1 MAVSVAQKAAN
12 FDLYQSLAAG
22 TGEWKTRKINLFQV
36 LKGFVS
42 QLKLGQDLT
51 KVSLPA
57 ELCHPYTMLEII
69 ALRQIITYRHLFEA
83 NNATN
88 DLDRFMRVLR
98 WFLGTIQQESFEKK
112 PFNPVLGE
120 NHICWV
126 ANSDNSITEFIGEQV
141 SHHPPVSAYRVRNE
155 PQGVELSGTISFGVR
170 FGKNYVS
177 VTTAGAQFITL
188 EKFGNEKYE
197 FAPKCLP
204 DMVVRNVV
212 IGSKYIMW
220 EGEITVSCP
229 STGYSATIQ
238 FSEKSKQNLV
248 KATVTH
254 VDSAEPIYE
263 IHGTCGGAIHY
274 QQPLQPNTKQLLIDA
289 SQEAPDPIF
298 FLPKEHQDPLAS
310 VQCWRK
316 VYQAI
321 INNDMPV
328 ADKEKKIVEQ
338 DQRDRSK
345 QREQAGLL
353 DRGMFFAKNAEDTW
367 EFNSSHSVLSY
378 LQNPNEYAWP
388 RSSGPG
394 VPPPTPKEA
403 STSSSSSSTAQLST
417 PATAESISP
426 RDKTPSKKDRDES
439 QSSKASRKK
448 RPTTDDDV
456 PPSSSKSSLAPSPDA
471 LQHSYSDSEAQNIH
485 SDDDEQLPR
494 PPPEVVPVSD
504 VVESSDSLRSRRLSV
519 NVSGSSVVAPAA
531 SPTAPPQGHSA
542 LHMSIGAP
550 ASAPATPS
558 KHLSSRELKQEKK
571 KVREEQ
577 KIVYAKV
584 KLEKKRNSELLA
596 QSSSQTTIATGFMK
610 IRNSLKKWQTRYVV
624 LQPGRFIY
632 FRGQQEVEKDT
643 CSGILFLS
651 GCEVRKRPSKKDGF
665 CFKIFHL
672 AQYPIY
678 SKQGLKGET
687 LKKALLPVGAD
698 YCIMRVNDEQ
708 DRNRWIDAIRQ
719 AIPDYDKVKQLAAV
733 VDDSDSDDSD
743 GDDEEDEP
751 TMTAESSVVVS
762 DPSGQPIADS
772 STSTVV
778 QARKVPR
785 EAALEIGD
793 LAKQMGQLYTKQRRM
808 GSHIKENNSAIEELK
823 KQHQERVAAL
833 EKTMQDRIA
842 AMEKTILFQVKQ
854 MAQQQQQRAAQMEK
868 EAKQNSGVGGVVN
881 RLKSDPLLALQMVL
895 SLLIVYALLSVTLR
909 G

>member
-1 MAVSVAQKAAN
+1 M
-12 FDLYQSLAAG
+12 FILLY
-22 TGEWKTRKINLFQV
+22 R
-36 LKGFVS
+36 
-42 QLKLGQDLT
+42 
-51 KVSLPA
+51 
-57 ELCHPYTMLEII
+57 
-69 ALRQIITYRHLFEA
+69 
-83 NNATN
+83 
-88 DLDRFMRVLR
+88 
-98 WFLGTIQQESFEKK
+98 
-112 PFNPVLGE
+112 
-120 NHICWV
+120 
-126 ANSDNSITEFIGEQV
+126 
-141 SHHPPVSAYRVRNE
+141 
-155 PQGVELSGTISFGVR
+155 
-170 FGKNYVS
+170 
-177 VTTAGAQFITL
+177 
-188 EKFGNEKYE
+188 
-197 FAPKCLP
+197 
-204 DMVVRNVV
+204 
-212 IGSKYIMW
+212 
-220 EGEITVSCP
+220 
-229 STGYSATIQ
+229 YSATIQ

-254 VDSAEPIYE
+254 VDNAEPIYE
-263 IHGTCGGAIHY
+263 IHGTCGGPIHY

-289 SQEAPDPIF
+289 SQESPDPIF
-298 FLPKEHQDPLAS
+298 FLPKDHQDPLAS
-310 VQCWRK
+310 AQCWRK

-345 QREQAGLL
+345 QREAAGLL

-367 EFNSSHSVLSY
+367 EFNSPHNVLAY
-378 LQNPNEYAWP
+378 LANPNEYVWP

-394 VPPPTPKEA
+394 VPPPTPKESA
-403 STSSSSSSTAQLST
+403 SSSSTTVTQGSVST
-417 PATAESISP
+417 TTADSASP
-426 RDKTPSKKDRDES
+426 RDKTPGRKEES
-439 QSSKASRKK
+439 QSSKPARKK

-456 PPSSSKSSLAPSPDA
+456 PSKTSLAPSPDT
-471 LQHSYSDSEAQNIH
+471 LQHSYSDSEAQNMH
-485 SDDDEQLPR
+485 SDDDEQVPR
-494 PPPEVVPVSD
+494 PQPEIVPVSD
-504 VVESSDSLRSRRLSV
+504 GAESSDSLRSRRLSV
-519 NVSGSSVVAPAA
+519 NVSGGAIVSSTP
-531 SPTAPPQGHSA
+531 SPTGVPQGHSA

-596 QSSSQTTIATGFMK
+596 QSSSQSTIATGFMK

-624 LQPGRFIY
+624 LQTGRLIY

-719 AIPDYDKVKQLAAV
+719 AIPDYDKLKQLGAV
-733 VDDSDSDDSD
+733 VDDSDSDDSE

-751 TMTAESSVVVS
+751 MMTTDSSVVVS
-762 DPSGQPIADS
+762 DPSGQPISDS
-772 STSTVV
+772 ISAVP
-778 QARKVPR
+778 RKVPR

-793 LAKQMGQLYTKQRRM
+793 LAKQMGQLYTKQRRI
-808 GSHIKENNSAIEELK
+808 GSHIKENNGAIEELR
-823 KQHQERVAAL
+823 KQHQDRVAAL

-854 MAQQQQQRAAQMEK
+854 MAQQQQQRAVQMEK
-868 EAKQNSGVGGVVN
+868 DAKQSSGVGGVVH
-881 RLKSDPLLALQMVL
+881 RLKTDPLLALQMVL
-895 SLLIVYALLSVTLR
+895 SLLIVYAMLSVGLR
-909 G
+909 E